1 MDLHKQKRPLG
12 DNKLCKTGS
21 KVDIKNVT
29 FQILSVKACFQVK
42 KNRARLFK
50 KSV

>member
-21 KVDIKNVT
+21 KVDIKNDYAGPGD
-29 FQILSVKACFQVK
+29 FSDPFCKSMFSSK
-42 KNRARLFK
+42 KK
-50 KSV
+50 KKG